1 MEIPPL
7 NTLYKK
13 QKTDRDIF
21 QELMPFKVKEIL
33 LVATLYDAFS
43 ITSEGQFFDRI
54 VGEYLQLNLYAAPR
68 ITSVSSDEEAL
79 LKLQY
84 SNYDMIILTAGLN
97 RLSPISLAA
106 KIKKV
111 TPEVPI
117 LLLVNNN
124 SDLKYFKIQGGKS
137 RNFERI
143 FVWNGDSKIFLAMS
157 KYVEDK
163 INASADTVIGN
174 VRIILL
180 VEDSVRYYSRYLP
193 LLYSIVMKQTQEIIH
208 EHTVDELHKILKMRA
223 RPKILLA
230 TSYEEAIQ
238 VVNKYTENLLCVIS
252 DVSFNKNGIPSQYS
266 GVDLL
271 NYVRDK
277 VEIPLLMQSSNLKN
291 RAKADKLG
299 VEFIHKE
306 SESLAHDIQHFLMSR
321 CGFGDFV
328 FKDIDGNPIDKA
340 TNLKEF
346 QKKLSQ
352 IPNESLLYHGSRNGF
367 STWLMARGE
376 INLARKL
383 RPVDITDFTS
393 VDELREA
400 VINAFENV
408 RLTRLRGRIVRFDP
422 SHINTRRYVLR
433 LGNGSFGGKG
443 RGIAFLSDFIENIS
457 FEKLIPGIHIS
468 VPSTA
473 IIGVEEFEFF
483 IEKNNLSDTVYGETD
498 IDYESVKTSFLQSEL
513 SPDLKEILFEYVL
526 NSTKP
531 LAIRSSGLFEDS
543 FMQPFSGVYNTFL
556 LPNDHKDVTVR
567 FNQLQSAVKL
577 VYASIFSDSSRNYFN
592 AVNYKIEEEKMAVII
607 QEVIGNKHEEYFYS
621 DMSGVAQSYNYYPFA
636 YMEPD
641 DGFSVAAVG
650 LGMYVVGGEKS
661 HRFCPKYPKLELKAL
676 SDQIKDSQTYF
687 YAVRLNNGKP
697 ETLKVESENQFIEKL
712 TISTAE
718 KDGILANCAEVY
730 DYQNERLEHD
740 FDKKGPRVVNFANI
754 LLYDK
759 FPLASAIE
767 ILLQLCS
774 EAMGSPVEL
783 EYVVDFGTEPDRKP
797 TLFLVQIKPLIQK
810 ELDVDINEE
819 VFDES
824 NALLIASKG
833 MGNGIFSDVCDV
845 ILMKTEKFDRTK
857 TEEMAADVKVL
868 NRQLANEEREYVLIG
883 PGRWGTRDKYTG
895 IPVLWSHISKA
906 RVIIEVGLK
915 DFPLDASLGSH
926 FFHNVTSMNVGYF
939 SVPYNSHENYMNT
952 EMLDKGE
959 VISETNYF
967 RHIRFNKPL
976 QIILDGKKRKAV
988 IVVKE

>member
-1 MEIPPL
+1 MKIPLL
-7 NTLYKK
+7 NALYKK

-68 ITSVSSDEEAL
+68 ITSVTSDDEAL

-84 SNYDMIILTAGLN
+84 NNYDMIILTAGLN

-106 KIKKV
+106 KVKKV

-163 INASADTVIGN
+163 INSSADTMVGN
-174 VRIILL
+174 VRVILL

-238 VVNKYTENLLCVIS
+238 IVNKFTENLLCVIS
-252 DVSFNKNGIPSQYS
+252 DVSFNKNGVPSQYS

-277 VEIPLLMQSSNLKN
+277 VEIPMLMQSSNLKN
-291 RAKADKLG
+291 KLKADNLD

-328 FKDIDGNPIDKA
+328 FKDIDGNPLDTA

-346 QKKLSQ
+346 QKKLST

-376 INLARKL
+376 INLAKKL
-383 RPVDITDFTS
+383 RPVDITDFES
-393 VDELREA
+393 VSALRKV
-400 VINAFENV
+400 VIDSFENV

-422 SHINTRRYVLR
+422 SHIDTRRYILR
-433 LGNGSFGGKG
+433 LGNGSLGGKG
-443 RGIAFLSDFIENIS
+443 RGIAFLSDFIENIN
-457 FEKLIPGIHIS
+457 FEKLIPGIQIS

-483 IEKNNLSDTVYGETD
+483 IEKNNLSDKIYGETKL
-498 IDYESVKTSFLQSEL
+498 DYKTIKNSFLQGEL
-513 SPDLKEILFEYVL
+513 SPELKEILFEYVL
-526 NSTKP
+526 NSRKP

-543 FMQPFSGVYNTFL
+543 FMQPFSGVYNTYL

-577 VYASIFSDSSRNYFN
+577 VFASIFSDSSKNYFN

-607 QEVIGNKHEEYFYS
+607 QEVIGKAHGNYFYS

-641 DGFSVAAVG
+641 DGFSVTALG

-661 HRFCPKYPKLELKAL
+661 HRFCPKYPKLELKSL

-687 YAVRLNNGKP
+687 YALRLNDS
-697 ETLKVESENQFIEKL
+697 TLESIKVDNENQFIEKL
-712 TISTAE
+712 SISTAE
-718 KDGILANCAEVY
+718 KDGVLENCAEVF

-740 FDKKGPRVVNFANI
+740 FSKKGPRVVNFANI

-759 FPLASAIE
+759 FPLANAIE
-767 ILLQLCS
+767 VLLKLCT

-783 EYVVDFGTEPDRKP
+783 EYVVDFGSAQDKLP

-810 ELDVDINEE
+810 ELDVDIDEE

-824 NALLIASKG
+824 QALLIASKG
-833 MGNGIFSDVCDV
+833 MGNGKFSNVRDV
-845 ILMKTEKFDRTK
+845 IFMNTEHFKRTK
-857 TEEMAADVKVL
+857 TDEMASEVKIL
-868 NRQLANEEREYVLIG
+868 NRQLATEDREYVLIG
-883 PGRWGTRDKYTG
+883 PGRWGTRDKFTG

-906 RVIIEVGLK
+906 RVIIEIGLK

-939 SVPYNSHENYMNT
+939 SVPYNSNDNFINT
-952 EMLDKGE
+952 EILNKGHL
-959 VISETNYF
+959 VSETQYF
-967 RHIRFNKPL
+967 KHIRFNNPL
-976 QIILDGKKRKAV
+976 QIIMDGKKRKAV
-988 IVVKE
+988 IVVNE

>member
-1 MEIPPL
+1 MEIPLL

-84 SNYDMIILTAGLN
+84 NNYDMIILTAGLN

-124 SDLKYFKIQGGKS
+124 SDLKYFKMQGGKS

-163 INASADTVIGN
+163 TNASADTMIGN
-174 VRIILL
+174 VRVILL

-230 TSYEEAIQ
+230 TSYEEAIEI
-238 VVNKYTENLLCVIS
+238 VNKYTENLLCVIS

-277 VEIPLLMQSSNLKN
+277 VEIPMLMQSSNMKN
-291 RAKADKLG
+291 RAKADNLN
-299 VEFIHKE
+299 VDFIHKE

-321 CGFGDFV
+321 CGFGDFI
-328 FKDIDGNPIDKA
+328 FKDIDGNPIDSA

-346 QKKLSQ
+346 QKKLEL

-376 INLARKL
+376 INLAKKL

-393 VDELREA
+393 VDALRQA
-400 VINAFENV
+400 VLDAFENV
-408 RLTRLRGRIVRFDP
+408 RLKRLRGRVVRFDP
-422 SHINTRRYVLR
+422 SHINTRRYILR

-443 RGIAFLSDFIENIS
+443 RGIAFLSDFIENIN
-457 FEKLIPGIHIS
+457 FEKLIPGIRIA

-473 IIGVEEFEFF
+473 IIGIEEFEYF
-483 IEKNNLSDTVYGETD
+483 IDKNDLSELIYGVEERGYD
-498 IDYESVKTSFLQSEL
+498 FIKDRFLHSEL
-513 SPDLKEILFEYVL
+513 SPELKEILFEYVL
-526 NSTKP
+526 NSRKP

-543 FMQPFSGVYNTFL
+543 FMQPFSGVYNTYL
-556 LPNDHKDVTVR
+556 IPNNHKDVTVR

-607 QEVIGNKHEEYFYS
+607 QEVIGNTHENYFYS

-661 HRFCPKYPKLELKAL
+661 HRFCPRYPKLELKSL

-687 YAVRLNNGKP
+687 YGLKLNNVKP
-697 ETLKVESENQFIEKL
+697 EDIKVEHENQFIEKL
-712 TISTAE
+712 STSIAE
-718 KDGILANCAEVY
+718 KDGVLENCAEVY

-740 FDKKGPRVVNFANI
+740 FEKKGPRVVNFANI

-759 FPLASAIE
+759 FPLANAIE
-767 ILLQLCS
+767 TLLKLCT

-783 EYVVDFGTEPDRKP
+783 EYVVDFGSESDKKP

-810 ELDVDINEE
+810 ELDVNIEDEDY
-819 VFDES
+819 DES
-824 NALLIASKG
+824 KALLIASKG
-833 MGNGIFSDVCDV
+833 MGNGKFRNVKDV
-845 ILMKTEKFDRTK
+845 IYMNTDNFDRTK
-857 TEEMAADVKVL
+857 TDEMANEIKIM
-868 NRQLANEEREYVLIG
+868 NRQLSAEDREYVLIG
-883 PGRWGTRDKYTG
+883 PGRWGTRDKFTG

-906 RVIIEVGLK
+906 RVIIEIGLK

-939 SVPYNSHENYMNT
+939 SVPFNSKDNFINT
-952 EMLDKGE
+952 EMLNGGE
-959 VISETNYF
+959 LISETKYF
-967 RHIRFNKPL
+967 KHVRFDKPL

-988 IVVKE
+988 IVVNE